1 MIYKGTLATAARLQQ
16 LTQHIYW
23 PHGSIN
29 GDHLAQLK
37 NYMDTTLTLL
47 GHHLGLLLSL
57 TDPRPPIP

>member
-23 PHGSIN
+23 PHGSKN

-37 NYMDTTLTLL
+37 NYMDTTWTPL
-47 GHHLGLLLSL
+47 G
-57 TDPRPPIP
+57 TFVITY